1 MINKN
6 EIIQKYA
13 EVFQGLGI
21 NLHTTSKD
29 DLLSVLNFRCEHRH
43 TAETHPACYT
53 KSNDCKTEGVIAY
66 DLETSNLHADFGI
79 ILSWCAQDIRTGG
92 VFSDTL
98 TLNDIK
104 CGILDKRIVES
115 CVETL
120 QVYDRWVGQFSTY
133 FDNPFLRTRAVK
145 WGIPFPEFGQ
155 IWHTDVWAI
164 AKRKLKLHS
173 NRQGSIAETVL
184 GHDVKTRIH
193 PDIWTRV
200 QFGSDKD
207 RVEALAYVLDHNKR
221 DVQQL
226 VENYLALRRFVR
238 EGKVSI

>member
-1 MINKN
+1 MNKN
-6 EIIQKYA
+6 EIIKKGRP
-13 EVFQGLGI
+13 VFRHLGI
-21 NLHTTSKD
+21 NLHTSSKD

-43 TAETHPACYT
+43 TAETHPACYS
-53 KSNDCKTEGVIAY
+53 KAYDCKTERIVAY

-79 ILSWCAQDIRTGG
+79 ILSWCAKDVLTGEL
-92 VFSDTL
+92 FYDTL
-98 TLNDIK
+98 SLEDIK
-104 CGILDKRIVES
+104 TGRLDTRIVSS
-115 CVETL
+115 CIAFL
-120 QVYDRWVGQFSTY
+120 RMYDRWVGQFSTY

-145 WGIPFPEFGQ
+145 WGILFPGFGQ

-193 PDIWTRV
+193 PDIWTKV

-221 DVQQL
+221 DVEQL

-238 EGKVSI
+238 EGKSSI